1 MSTQGWQPPLSSA
14 VDSARKYVLCS
25 FYRREA
31 RRRDGRTFL
40 APISNVRKK
49 RKTVTATLC
58 RRNRG
63 TGAGLGGGRPEA
75 GLRSSGQGG
84 AGWPLFPGLFP
95 LRPTGG
101 AWPGHWD
108 SRRPTGHDW
117 PGLFESPVS
126 GATVLADPLNSG
138 ELLSQESAAES
149 PRRVWGPAR
158 VGGHSAGTSIVPSGH
173 PEGGVAV
180 PGQRV
185 LVLLEPERYGGE
197 VEKLPACF

>member
-1 MSTQGWQPPLSSA
+1 MSTQGWRPPLSSA

-25 FYRREA
+25 FYRKEA
-31 RRRDGRTFL
+31 RCRDERTFL

-63 TGAGLGGGRPEA
+63 TRAGLGGGRPGAGLGGGRPEA
-75 GLRSSGQGG
+75 GLRGGGQGG
-84 AGWPLFPGLFP
+84 AGRPPLPGLFP
-95 LRPTGG
+95 LCPTGG

-108 SRRPTGHDW
+108 SRQPTGHNW

-138 ELLSQESAAES
+138 ELLSQAGISCRISQESLGTS
-149 PRRVWGPAR
+149 PGWGPLCRYLDCAR
-158 VGGHSAGTSIVPSGH
+158 WAP
-173 PEGGVAV
+173 
-180 PGQRV
+180 
-185 LVLLEPERYGGE
+185 
-197 VEKLPACF
+197 